1 MKILLIV
8 ILLLVGVL
16 LQKILEKSKMIRTH
30 GGQSSKMHTMICSTQ
45 NNTIRI
51 EHMKKFIHENQLSD
65 DCNFTWEHGL
75 FVSKNSSEV
84 SAITNNRQDHDF
96 HDFNIEL
103 YVAHC
108 LTYIKVLKW
117 FVDSKYEKILKLEDD
132 IIVAQDDINVVTHIE
147 SAPYFDVLVLE
158 WCYGQC
164 QNMSYENSD
173 KRWAYNLDAHCTA
186 AIVWT
191 KVAAREFLRFVEQR
205 KRLFNIDEL
214 TSQFF
219 STKAVT
225 VVYSNPPIIIQDR
238 STFSDGMSENNGLD
252 LCF

>member
-1 MKILLIV
+1 MIILLIL
-8 ILLLVGVL
+8 ILLVIVIL
-16 LQKILEKSKMIRTH
+16 LQKILRKSKTITTH
-30 GGQSSKMHTMICSTQ
+30 GDQSSKMHIIICSTP

-51 EHMKKFIHENQLSD
+51 EHMKKFIHENQLSND
-65 DCNFTWEHGL
+65 YNFTWDHGL

-96 HDFNIEL
+96 NDFNIEL

-108 LTYIKVLKW
+108 LTYIKVLEW
-117 FVDSKYEKILKLEDD
+117 FLDGKYENILILEDD
-132 IIVAQDDINVVTHIE
+132 IIVVQDDINVVMHIE

-158 WCYGQC
+158 WCYGKC
-164 QNMSYENSD
+164 QNMTHENSD

-191 KVAAREFLRFVEQR
+191 KVAAREFLRFVEKR

-225 VVYSNPPIIIQDR
+225 VVYSNPPIIMQDR
-238 STFSDGMSENNGLD
+238 KTFTDGVSENNGLD